1 MGRKKIKNIIDQLIE
16 FQKILEKKPPYQE
29 MFSQIKMMNFKFKP
43 IQGSLTKIN
52 FLDKDFI
59 ETLWS
64 LGKLDEFF
72 FKKINQI
79 KSKKEKESFFNFFS
93 QIYNKYQ
100 EKLNNIKPKLIEKTK
115 ESIDILEVEIFK
127 NKKIKN

>member
-1 MGRKKIKNIIDQLIE
+1 MRAKKSKNIIDELLD
-16 FQKILEKKPPYQE
+16 FQKNLEKKPSYQE
-29 MFSQIKMMNFKFKP
+29 MFSQIKMMNFRFKP

-52 FLDKDFI
+52 FLDKKFI
-59 ETLWS
+59 EILWS

-72 FKKINQI
+72 SKKINQI
-79 KSKKEKESFFNFFS
+79 KSEKEKEKFFNFFS

-100 EKLNNIKPKLIEKTK
+100 EKLNNIRPEIIEKTK
-115 ESIDILEVEIFK
+115 ELSILEVEIFK